1 MSIHRFFERGPVDL
15 PGLTTFLDGL
25 APAARVATT
34 RTLTAKE
41 QARLFEAA
49 KHYRRVTL
57 DDFVPKH
64 LPPLEEVIHHGRN
77 SLLAFSNFQKRMCR
91 PPPDEEGR
99 HADQLWGYNEQ
110 TFRWATGPGY
120 FLTKPVDEW
129 EVVIDYFDVPPH
141 KPEAWPMIRPNHA
154 RLSRFV
160 YHKTRDFMRGVSEH
174 VSIGRASRDGKT
186 MDNWFVLCRDA

>member
-1 MSIHRFFERGPVDL
+1 MSIHRFFEQADVDL
-15 PGLTTFLDGL
+15 PGLTVYLDGL
-25 APAARVATT
+25 DPATRVAET
-34 RTLTAKE
+34 RTLSAKE
-41 QARLFEAA
+41 QARLFEAT

-64 LPPLEEVIHHGRN
+64 LAPLQEVIHHGRN
-77 SLLAFSNFQKRMCR
+77 SLFAFSNFQKRMCR
-91 PPPDEEGR
+91 PPEG
-99 HADQLWGYNEQ
+99 HEDQLWGYNEQ
-110 TFRWATGPGY
+110 TFRWVTGPGY

-141 KPEAWPMIRPNHA
+141 KPEAWPMIRPNSA

-174 VSIGRASRDGKT
+174 VSIGRASRAGKP
-186 MDNWFVLCRDA
+186 MDNWLVLCRDA